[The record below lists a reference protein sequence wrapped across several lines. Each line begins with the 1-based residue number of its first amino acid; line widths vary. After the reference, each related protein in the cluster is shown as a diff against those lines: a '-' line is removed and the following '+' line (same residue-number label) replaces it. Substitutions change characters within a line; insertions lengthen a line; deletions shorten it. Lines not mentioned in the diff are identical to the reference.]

1 MWHVWVYNGS
11 ILGVGHVLV
20 EELRTKGE
28 EEECKTPFF
37 FLRQDMA
44 DPTCTSLPVSIGYMT
59 YSSIA
64 LLLSNGRK
72 ITGSTCRSCRDWTQ
86 VSSNQASE
94 AVAGCFCCHLSLC
107 RLFSVVVN
115 RNGENKKGKYLTWL
129 LRDLHIQFYFSLHI
143 KGDTPFTIHRDKRA
157 LATHNE
163 HWHRKHSKHCHFLKR
178 MRKWLHDELFEE
190 GWIMTPCPAFTTCT
204 LTTWSLKGR
213 I

>member
-1 MWHVWVYNGS
+1 M
-11 ILGVGHVLV
+11 LV

-44 DPTCTSLPVSIGYMT
+44 DPTCTSLSVSI
-59 YSSIA
+59 
-64 LLLSNGRK
+64 GRK

-115 RNGENKKGKYLTWL
+115 RNGENKKGKYLT
-129 LRDLHIQFYFSLHI
+129 
-143 KGDTPFTIHRDKRA
+143 
-157 LATHNE
+157 
-163 HWHRKHSKHCHFLKR
+163 
-178 MRKWLHDELFEE
+178 
-190 GWIMTPCPAFTTCT
+190 
-204 LTTWSLKGR
+204 
-213 I
+213 